1 VTSNL
6 WAADFGSLMWHVYC
20 QETGQFFSFT
30 PEEFLRLSKWLPTG
44 SRLVIEAAHAGT
56 PRSDYSLAQVY
67 DAETLLK
74 LYEDIDNHNCT
85 LELFPQGLTP
95 KARASYDY
103 KKKTDQNDLVSMC
116 LYVVDHPE
124 MSMKKPPKTFI
135 TERRREAGWEF
146 KKENDGIL
154 NVARRFG
161 YKKADDFTAEYIQS
175 RIETIASRLS
185 PEARVIMLLDDSQR
199 NSRTKAFKKNKVDE
213 NRRIA
218 RLYTLTALFLHPKG
232 YVRKRPDTNQ
242 MPGVEWLWRYVLNM
256 SPYHFRGGIA
266 RSNLNWHAFK
276 NYAIREMN
284 TRKAGPD
291 GKILSHYHFN
301 DQQREDF
308 RRLRKNFKKAVIET
322 MQVMRDM
329 VQADMKDGVLQLER

>member
-1 VTSNL
+1 MVSQL

-20 QETGQFFSFT
+20 HNTGQFFSFT
-30 PEEFLRLSKWLPTG
+30 PEEFLRLNKWLPAG
-44 SRLVIEAAHAGT
+44 SRLIIEAAHAGT

-67 DAETLLK
+67 DAQTLLK
-74 LYEDIDNHNCT
+74 LYEDLDNHNCT

-103 KKKTDQNDLVSMC
+103 KDKTDQNDLVAMC

-135 TERRREAGWEF
+135 TERRREAGWTF

-161 YKKADDFTAEYIQS
+161 YKKAGDFTAEYIQS
-175 RIETIASRLS
+175 RMEALASRLS
-185 PEARVIMLLDDSQR
+185 PEARAIMMLDDSQR
-199 NSRTKAFKKNKVDE
+199 NSRTKTFKKTGE
-213 NRRIA
+213 GARIS

-266 RSNLNWHAFK
+266 RSNLNWHAFR
-276 NYAIREMN
+276 NYAIGEMN
-284 TRKAGPD
+284 TRKAGPN
-291 GKILSHYHFN
+291 GKVLSHYHF
-301 DQQREDF
+301 DTEQQEDF
-308 RRLRKNFKKAVIET
+308 RALRKTFKKAVMET
-322 MQVMRDM
+322 MQVVRDM
-329 VQADMKDGVLQLER
+329 VQADMREGVLQLER